1 LLRATVA
8 ATALLL
14 AAGAVRAQSC
24 TLNTVSGVSF
34 GSYDALETGP
44 LDQTGSVTFEC
55 DVLFLGTVAVDVST
69 GSSGTFAFREMRN
82 GGHSLRYNLFLDATR
97 SQIWGDGTSESS
109 RFGPALPLLGIP
121 QTLTIY
127 GRIPARQSSP
137 VGAYTDTVT
146 ATINF

>member
-1 LLRATVA
+1 MLRAAVA

-24 TLNTVSGVSF
+24 TLTTVSGVSF

-55 DVLFLGTVAVDVST
+55 DVPVTVDVST

-97 SQIWGDGTSESS
+97 SQIWGDGTSGSS
-109 RFGPALPLLGIP
+109 RFGPALP

-127 GRIPARQSSP
+127 GRIPARQTSP
-137 VGAYTDTVT
+137 VGSYTDTVT